1 MVGMRNSNVSEK
13 IKCQKIDK
21 YFYRSPEGEI
31 LKYSHYCIEKNCKT
45 ESSYNYEN
53 LKPIYCNKH
62 KLDEMVNVKR
72 NHKLCYDCKTGY
84 KIKCNT
90 PSCKYTIKNYEN
102 SSKYMKLKIIKYLKD
117 NFIEFYMCRI
127 CGQIVDK
134 EHFDTQKHIEKFNSV
149 CKIKINKS
157 LKDAFIKIKCKFIDT
172 RYNYIYTDLYFKKH
186 IKDTILKNINVNKYY
201 KSYIIKKNMLE
212 FNHGSN
218 DPMYISE
225 KHDSNNILYDIEN
238 IEHLEDNKERNLKP
252 YLIKYSS
259 SDYDYKIKK
268 MYEDIEKINF
278 KKSGDSIY
286 YINSVGCEFHITEC
300 ELLKGSNYNFEKIPK
315 IFYNSKVI
323 SVIKNKDQKCFIYN
337 YIRKFLNPVNKHQD
351 RVSLKDKEFV
361 KKLEQELNF
370 NFDNVKIKDL
380 SKIENLLET
389 NIYVYTCDKNL
400 KNRLPVYKSDKS
412 YEKYLDLLLFEEHY
426 MNIKNITRFFY
437 PDDKNKIY
445 FCRNCCNKFYS
456 DKKNQEHQL
465 FCETNKTQLL
475 LPSKNKYLQFKNL
488 QNTIQHN
495 FIVYADIES
504 QMIHQNKNIYE
515 HEHLMSGYYLHCIDQ
530 RYSKK
535 VKLFDKLEDF
545 RDNLINELDYI
556 DNINK
561 NKLNFD
567 IDMKK
572 FNKEEFDK
580 VKSCKHCDQKF
591 NENYNNRKIT
601 LIEKVDKYKLQR
613 IIDDFDNNDINEETQ
628 QNLKKYYENLNKNN
642 EIEITYRQN
651 YNSGR
656 YYSDQFSLQ
665 GMYNIVRSSIIHK
678 DSIDIDFINS
688 NITIIIYLAEKYKLK
703 IPNIKKYS
711 NDRENILKKI
721 NNDRSIAKKLILA
734 ILNGGFSQKYHDD
747 KNINKFLK
755 DIEKESK
762 MLHEY
767 FYKIDKRIDDEK
779 IFNYKGKNF
788 SRILQDY
795 ENKLLMNLYDY
806 FQIKKIKMMTLIFDG
821 ILLLPDQQINIH
833 DIESYLFDRTNIPMK
848 ISIKPFK
855 DYFSKFGEPNIN
867 FKDFKKKYKNNC
879 YINKKVIHHDHSKK
893 ENNVIDYICNN
904 CNLKIKNSKELIVL
918 FHNAKGYDN
927 SYMLDIFSKIPNVQI
942 SCLGSNMEKFKMLKF
957 LIPEKDYSIKI
968 IDSLAFLQSNLN
980 ELSNDLDD
988 NLKITTKNHFKDKF
1002 EMVNKKLEN
1011 FPYNYV
1017 NKDNLENENLPDK
1030 KHFYNMLKLKD
1041 ISDKEYKLVKKF
1053 YENMKFKNLREYL
1066 ECYLKS
1072 DITLLADVFNNF
1084 RKIIFDNLG
1093 LDPVKYISAP
1103 SLTKDCALKYSKAKI
1118 ENIKDVSIFQFVR
1131 NSVIG
1136 GLSNSINPYV
1146 KIDNENESIVY
1157 NDISSQYPYE
1167 LSKKLP
1173 VSNYKFVE
1181 KFDKN
1186 RYGQNKNYSC
1196 IMLCDV
1202 KTTDKIRNDLLYSQC
1217 PMLVSKCK
1225 ITNENLSEYQL
1236 KQIKNKRDN
1245 ENSNYKSQSKKLIT
1259 NIGNDS
1265 NTYLNFEMYQMF
1277 KQAGYDIEIKK
1288 ILEFKHEAIFKNHI
1302 EFLYSKKKEYSLQKK
1317 KSMELVFKIMMNSF
1331 YGSTLTDKTKFKDI
1345 KICTTKEQA
1354 LKLTKKPNFN
1364 SFNII
1369 NENLVIIEMSKNKC
1383 VFDSSILIGSQ
1394 ILFNSKCNLYNYMY
1408 TIIPNLFGKENI
1420 TYSLRDTDSIIY
1432 KIKNC
1437 SYEKYLETLKNNKHL
1452 FNKKLG
1458 LMENEIDENIKEIIS
1473 LRSKCYSILTVNNNH
1488 SSKAKSISKNY
1499 CKKNHTHEY
1508 FKKVLN
1514 NNINNKAEF
1523 YRISLKNGKLQT
1535 VLQLKDDINNFN
1547 DKRHMINNLISKP
1560 HEINL

>member
-1 MVGMRNSNVSEK
+1 
-13 IKCQKIDK
+13 
-21 YFYRSPEGEI
+21 
-31 LKYSHYCIEKNCKT
+31 
-45 ESSYNYEN
+45 
-53 LKPIYCNKH
+53 
-62 KLDEMVNVKR
+62 
-72 NHKLCYDCKTGY
+72 
-84 KIKCNT
+84 
-90 PSCKYTIKNYEN
+90 
-102 SSKYMKLKIIKYLKD
+102 
-117 NFIEFYMCRI
+117 MCRI
-127 CGQIVDK
+127 CSEIVDK
-134 EHFDTQKHIEKFNSV
+134 EHFDTEEHINKFNTV
-149 CKIKINKS
+149 CKIKIEKS
-157 LKDAFIKIKCKFIDT
+157 LKDSFLKIKCKFIDT

-186 IKDTILKNINVNKYY
+186 IKEIILKNIDINKFY
-201 KSYIIKKNMLE
+201 KSFIVKKNILE
-212 FNHGSN
+212 FNHGKR
-218 DPMYISE
+218 DPAYISY
-225 KHDSNNILYDIEN
+225 KFDSNNILNDLLN
-238 IEHLEDNKERNLKP
+238 IQNLEDPEFKDRNMKP
-252 YLIKYSS
+252 YLIKNSS
-259 SDYDYKIKK
+259 TEYNYKIKK
-268 MYEDIEKINF
+268 MYEDLEKINS
-278 KKSGDSIY
+278 KKSGDSVYNIL
-286 YINSVGCEFHITEC
+286 SSGVEFYITEC

-315 IFYNSKVI
+315 IFYTNRVI
-323 SVIKNKDQKCFIYN
+323 SIIKNKDQKCFIYN
-337 YIRKFLNPVNKHQD
+337 YVRKFLNPVDNHKD
-351 RVSLKDKEFV
+351 RVSLKDKQIV
-361 KKLEQELNF
+361 KKLEEELNF

-389 NIYVYTCDKNL
+389 NFYVYSCDKNL
-400 KNRLPVYKSDKS
+400 KNRLPVYKSDKN
-412 YEKYLDLLLFEEHY
+412 YEKFLDLLLYEEHY
-426 MNIKNITRFFY
+426 MNIKNISRFFF
-437 PDDKNKIY
+437 PNETNNIY
-445 FCRNCCNKFYS
+445 FCRNCCNKMYS
-456 DKKNQEHQL
+456 QKKFIEHQQ

-475 LPSKNKYLQFKNL
+475 LPSQNKYLQFKNL

-495 FIVYADIES
+495 FICYADIES
-504 QMIHQNKNIYE
+504 QMIFNDNVYE
-515 HEHLMSGYYLHCIDQ
+515 HEHLMSGYYLHCIDPK
-530 RYSKK
+530 YSKK
-535 VKLFDKLEDF
+535 VKLFDNLEDF

-556 DNINK
+556 KNVNK
-561 NKLNFD
+561 YKLNFD
-567 IDMKK
+567 IDMNN
-572 FNKEEFDK
+572 FNKKEFDK
-580 VKSCKHCDQKF
+580 VQICKHCDQKF
-591 NENYNNRKIT
+591 NEDYNNRKIT

-628 QNLKKYYENLNKNN
+628 QNLKKYYENLDKNG

-665 GMYNIVRSSIIHK
+665 VMFNEVRSSIIHK

-721 NNDRSIAKKLILA
+721 NVDRKIAKKLILA
-734 ILNGGFSQKYHDD
+734 ILNGGFTEKYHDD

-779 IFNYKGKNF
+779 IFNFKGKNF

-833 DIESYLFDRTNIPMK
+833 DIESYLFDKTNIPMK

-855 DYFSKFGEPNIN
+855 DHFQKFGEPNIN
-867 FKDFKKKYKNNC
+867 IKDFKKSYKNIC
-879 YINKKVIHHDHSKK
+879 YINKKVIHHNHSKK
-893 ENNVIDYICNN
+893 ENNIIDFICNN

-927 SYMLDIFSKIPNVQI
+927 SYMLDIFSKIPNIQI

-980 ELSNDLDD
+980 DLSKDLDNDL
-988 NLKITTKNHFKDKF
+988 KIITKKHFKDKF
-1002 EMVNKKLEN
+1002 EMVNKKLDH

-1017 NKDNLENENLPDK
+1017 NKNNLEIEELPDK
-1030 KHFYNMLKLKD
+1030 NHFYNMLKLKD
-1041 ISDKEYKLVKKF
+1041 ITDKEYKKVKEF
-1053 YENMKFKNLREYL
+1053 YENMKFKNIKEYL

-1084 RKIIFDNLG
+1084 RKIIFNNLG
-1093 LDPVKYISAP
+1093 LDCVKYISAP
-1103 SLTKDCALKYSKAKI
+1103 SLSKDAGLKYSKCKI
-1118 ENIKDVSIFQFVR
+1118 ENIKDVSIFQFVKK
-1131 NSVIG
+1131 SVMG
-1136 GLSNSINPYV
+1136 GLSDSINPYV
-1146 KIDNENESIVY
+1146 KLDNENESIVY
-1157 NDISSQYPYE
+1157 NDISSQYPHE
-1167 LSKKLP
+1167 LRKKLP

-1181 KFDKN
+1181 NFDENK
-1186 RYGQNKNYSC
+1186 YGQNKDYDC
-1196 IMLCDV
+1196 ILLCNV
-1202 KTTDKIRNDLLYSQC
+1202 KTTDLIKKDCLYSQC
-1217 PMLVSKCK
+1217 PMLVSRCK
-1225 ITNENLSEYQL
+1225 ITDKNLSEYQL
-1236 KQIKNKRDN
+1236 NQIKNKRDN
-1245 ENSNYKSQSKKLIT
+1245 KNSNYNSQSEKLIT
-1259 NIGNDS
+1259 NLGNDE

-1277 KQAGYDIEIKK
+1277 KEAGYDIEIKK
-1288 ILEFKHEAIFKNHI
+1288 ILEFKHEAIFKNYI
-1302 EFLYSKKKEYSLQKK
+1302 EYLYSKKKQYSLEKK
-1317 KSMELVFKIMMNSF
+1317 KSMELCFKIMMNSF

-1383 VFDSSILIGSQ
+1383 VFDSPILIGSQ
-1394 ILFNSKCNLYNYMY
+1394 VLFNSKCNLYNYMY
-1408 TIIPNLFGKENI
+1408 NIIPDLFGRENI

-1437 SYEKYLETLKNNKHL
+1437 SHEKYLETLKNNKNL
-1452 FNKKLG
+1452 FDKELG
-1458 LMENEIDENIKEIIS
+1458 LMENEIKENINEVIS
-1473 LRSKCYSILTVNNNH
+1473 LMSKCYSIQTVNDINKIK
-1488 SSKAKSISKNY
+1488 SKGISKNY
-1499 CKKNHTHEY
+1499 SDKNHTHEY

-1514 NNINNKAEF
+1514 NKIENNKAEF

-1547 DKRHMINNLISKP
+1547 DKRYMIDNLISKP